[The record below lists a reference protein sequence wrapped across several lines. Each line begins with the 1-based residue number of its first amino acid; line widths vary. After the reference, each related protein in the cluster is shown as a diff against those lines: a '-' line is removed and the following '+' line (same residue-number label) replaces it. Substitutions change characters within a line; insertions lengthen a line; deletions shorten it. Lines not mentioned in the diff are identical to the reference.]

1 MPYVLLILLEEPFNH
16 FHHKNLNYKSAP
28 FMAQVFHIYLDN
40 LTNIKYISINNY
52 THGSEMTISIAK
64 EHKYFFYL
72 SISSPFQ
79 EVYQDKYV
87 CKGKT
92 LKE

>member
-1 MPYVLLILLEEPFNH
+1 MKEPFNH

-28 FMAQVFHIYLDN
+28 FMGQIFHIYLDN

-64 EHKYFFYL
+64 EHKYI
-72 SISSPFQ
+72 SIYETALHSRKSTRTSMSVRERP
-79 EVYQDKYV
+79 
-87 CKGKT
+87 
-92 LKE
+92 